1 MDKIFDF
8 WDEHPIAFYSTVL
21 VVDLAVLFAAVAGV
35 ALIVKA
41 VFF

>member
-8 WDEHPIAFYSTVL
+8 WDEHPVVFYAGVL
-21 VVDLAVLFAAVAGV
+21 VLDLALLFAAVAGV

>member
-8 WDEHPIAFYSTVL
+8 WDEHPFLFYGMIA
-21 VVDLAVLFAAVAGV
+21 VVDLAILFAAVAGV